1 MKTKKE
7 IKETLKDCYG
17 KELIQEAEARN
28 VSIETVASD
37 WKNGSKPTKEEIKSF
52 PFKPI
57 PIPGSE
63 KINNYI
69 IEED

>member
-28 VSIETVASD
+28 VSIETVLNNS
-37 WKNGSKPTKEEIKSF
+37 
-52 PFKPI
+52 
-57 PIPGSE
+57 PGE
-63 KINNYI
+63 N
-69 IEED
+69 ETF